1 LLFLAA
7 FYSHYCYQWVGFT
20 VLLNSVYAL
29 QLQSAITSV
38 LDVLNGFAA
47 DPLFAEQFELVFGKS
62 ISSSA
67 FRAALASLPQF
78 EVRSDQDLNGALG
91 AFSAQ
96 TGKIYLT
103 ESLVKGD
110 PVQFNAVLLE
120 EIGHYLDFHF
130 NGAIDSA
137 GDEGDIFSRLVRGNR
152 IDAVTLQALKAENDW
167 ATVTI
172 DGQEVA
178 IEQALDNVATLAVG
192 SNPASVSVGNF
203 NGGLAVDLTS
213 LGLKV
218 LTTPVQVAPGLTLI
232 ATGLDPSQLKINV
245 PFNANAAITTRAN
258 ILGGIT
264 FGSLTGAGITVG
276 VWDEGPVLS
285 THQELTGRVAVVDS
299 GATSNHSTHVAGT
312 IGATGIQGAAKGMAN
327 LVSIRSRDWTNDFTE
342 LNADANLIQLSNHSY
357 GFQTGWSGFV
367 SVGGIPTDFWT
378 DDRSLFTE
386 DPDFGRYSNQ
396 TQALDSVL
404 YNNKALLSVWAAGND
419 RDDNFTGANGTK
431 YFAYLSAPP
440 GGGTPGYYLI
450 DPTLGGPAAPPQDG
464 NAGTGFDSL
473 PEVQTAKNSL
483 VVGAISDTTW
493 NPPTPV
499 NPGGTIATGGT
510 MLPFSSWGMTDDGR
524 VKVDLVANGD
534 SLYSSI
540 GTASTNY
547 ATYSGTSMAAPN
559 VTGTMALLY
568 QHHNNL
574 DALND
579 PEYENV
585 PNITN
590 TSTKPRFIN
599 IAKPS
604 SATMKGLAIHTATDD
619 LVNVGPDY
627 TFGWGL
633 LNGQSA
639 ATFLTQLKNPY
650 TNNRSLLAED
660 TFVGSP
666 MNLGKVN
673 SNGGDI
679 KVTLIWTDP
688 APITVPVT
696 VVDNPTSVLVNDLD
710 LYLQD
715 TNGNIYRPWTL
726 NPTNPSLP
734 AVKTT
739 ANHRDNIEQVV
750 FNAATDGIGAGNY
763 MVYVGGNLATG
774 YNAQD
779 FSIFFSSMPQIGQGH
794 GWGDVHLNTFDTPL
808 SSNGDYST
816 SYDFQ
821 AVGEFILVES
831 TVDDWQIQTRQ
842 EIYPAI
848 AGTSVNT
855 AFATNIDGYNVVFDI
870 DRASNQKI
878 TIDGTSLTLASGQ
891 SQILNT
897 GKIERQGNTYTF
909 IWAGPDGNL
918 NTSDDDRVRANDNG
932 DHINIYVDPADYRA
946 TFLRGLLGN
955 ADGDLSNDF
964 ALRNGT
970 QLSASPTAA
979 EIHTTYANSWRI
991 TQGES
996 FFGTPT
1002 FANYSFPSQ
1011 YASLNTLPID
1021 LANAALIAA
1030 ANAGLTGAQLKGA
1043 AFDFAVTGN
1052 QGFITGAAATF
1063 ADILVPVAQQTPL
1076 ITFNVSPASVT
1087 EDGTTN
1093 LVYTFTRTGNTTSAL
1108 TVNFGV
1114 GGTATLGNDYVQSG
1128 ATSFTSTLGSI
1139 FFAAGSATAILKID
1153 PTADTTIESNET
1165 VALTLATGTGY
1176 TIGTTAAVTGTI
1188 TNDDLPSITLAVA
1201 PASVTEDGTTN
1212 LVYTFTRTG
1221 PTTSTLTVNYFI
1233 NGTADATDY
1242 TGATPGTGK
1251 TITFAANSA
1260 TATLTIDPTAD
1271 TTIESNE
1278 TVALT
1283 LATGTGYTVGT
1294 TTAVTGTI
1302 TNDDLPSINLSPN
1315 GQTVVEGLTSPQNL
1329 SYTVS
1334 LSGSSTQTIT
1344 VQYSTANGTALA
1356 GSDYTTTTGTLT
1368 FTPGV
1373 TSQTISIPILNDS
1386 VNEANETFTLKL
1398 TSPTNAILGGT
1409 ATVTT
1414 TITDTLSASTTT
1426 TLPANVENLTLTG
1439 SSVINGTGN
1448 AGNNILTGNTANNTL
1463 NGGAGNDT
1471 LIGGLGND
1479 IYVVDS
1485 TTDVIAENANE
1496 GTDTIQSSV
1505 TYTIASLPNIENLI
1519 LTGSSVIN
1527 GTGNAANNILTGNTA
1542 NNTLNGGAGN
1552 DTLIGGAGKDTLT
1565 GGTGTDKFVFTSL
1578 ADSLLAGY
1586 DVISDYTIGEQIDA
1600 PSSIVSPTTLNASIG
1615 NIGGLSAAN
1624 IGALP
1629 LLANTARAFTVTG
1642 QSGTFLVFNDSLNAF
1657 NAATDSI
1664 VQLSGYSISATN
1676 TVTIV

>member
-1 LLFLAA
+1 M
-7 FYSHYCYQWVGFT
+7 
-20 VLLNSVYAL
+20 LLNSVYAL

-62 ISSSA
+62 ISLSA

-110 PVQFNAVLLE
+110 PVQLNAVLLE
-120 EIGHYLDFHF
+120 EIGHHLDFHF

-137 GDEGDIFSRLVRGNR
+137 GDEGDIFSRLVRGNS

-172 DGQEVA
+172 DGQQVA
-178 IEQALDNVATLAVG
+178 IEQALDNAATVTVG
-192 SNPASVSVGNF
+192 SAPASVAVGNF
-203 NGGLAVDLTS
+203 NGGLALDLSS

-245 PFNANAAITTRAN
+245 PFNADAAITTRAN
-258 ILGGIT
+258 KLWTGGGLGLN
-264 FGSLTGAGITVG
+264 LTGAGITVG

-357 GFQTGWSGFV
+357 GSVSGWNGLV
-367 SVGGIPTDFWT
+367 TAGAALPTPTSWWT
-378 DDRSLFTE
+378 DDRSVFTE

-396 TQALDSVL
+396 TLALDSVL

-419 RDDNFTGANGTK
+419 RDDNFTVGANGNLYVAWLPTGMVGTT
-431 YFAYLSAPP
+431 FIA
-440 GGGTPGYYLI
+440 TPGWYLI
-450 DPTLGGPAAPPQDG
+450 DPLASGLAAPQQDG

-493 NPPTPV
+493 LNPT
-499 NPGGTIATGGT
+499 TIATGGT

-534 SLYSSI
+534 GLYSSI
-540 GTASTNY
+540 GTGNTAYGTS
-547 ATYSGTSMAAPN
+547 SGTSMAAPN
-559 VTGTMALLY
+559 VTGTIALLY
-568 QHHNNL
+568 QHHKNI

-604 SATMKGLAIHTATDD
+604 SATMKGLAIHTATD
-619 LVNVGPDY
+619 LGNVGPDY

-633 LNGQSA
+633 LNAQSA
-639 ATFLTQLKNPY
+639 ATFLTQLQNPY

-673 SNGGDI
+673 SNGGNVKI
-679 KVTLIWTDP
+679 TLIWTDP
-688 APITVPVT
+688 APVTIPVRT
-696 VVDNPTSVLVNDLD
+696 VDNPTSVLVNDLD

-715 TNGNIYRPWTL
+715 PSGNIYRPWTL
-726 NPTNPSLP
+726 DPTNPSLP

-750 FNAATDGIGAGNY
+750 FNATTEGIGAGNY
-763 MVYVGGNLATG
+763 TVYVGGNLATG
-774 YNAQD
+774 YTAQD
-779 FSIFFSSMPQIGQGH
+779 FSIFFSSVPQIGQGH
-794 GWGDVHLNTFDTPL
+794 GWGDVHLNTFDSPL
-808 SSNGDYST
+808 SGDHAT

-831 TVDDWQIQTRQ
+831 TVDDWQVQTRQ
-842 EIYPAI
+842 EIYAPSPW
-848 AGTSVNT
+848 GDVSVNT

-878 TIDGTSLTLASGQ
+878 TIDGTSLTLASGE

-897 GKIERQGNTYTF
+897 GKIERQGNTYTL

-970 QLSASPTAA
+970 QLSANPTAA

-991 TQGES
+991 SQQES
-996 FFGTPT
+996 LFGTPT

-1011 YASLNTLPID
+1011 YASLNTLPTA
-1021 LANAALIAA
+1021 LANTALIAA

-1063 ADILVPVAQQTPL
+1063 ADILVPVAEQTPL

-1093 LVYTFTRTGNTTSAL
+1093 LVYTFTRTGNITNAL

-1114 GGTATLGNDYVQSG
+1114 GGTATLGNDYTQSG
-1128 ATSFTSTLGSI
+1128 ATSFTSTLGSVA
-1139 FFAAGSATAILKID
+1139 FGAGV
-1153 PTADTTIESNET
+1153 TTT
-1165 VALTLATGTGY
+1165 
-1176 TIGTTAAVTGTI
+1176 
-1188 TNDDLPSITLAVA
+1188 
-1201 PASVTEDGTTN
+1201 
-1212 LVYTFTRTG
+1212 
-1221 PTTSTLTVNYFI
+1221 
-1233 NGTADATDY
+1233 
-1242 TGATPGTGK
+1242 
-1251 TITFAANSA
+1251 
-1260 TATLTIDPTAD
+1260 TLTIDPTAD
-1271 TTIESNE
+1271 KTIESDE

-1302 TNDDLPSINLSPN
+1302 TNDDLPSINLSPSS
-1315 GQTVVEGLTSPQNL
+1315 QTVVEGLTSPQNL

-1356 GSDYTTTTGTLT
+1356 GSDYTATTGTLT

-1463 NGGAGNDT
+1463 DGGDGNDTLNGGTGVDT

-1479 IYVVDS
+1479 IYQVDS
-1485 TTDVIAENANE
+1485 ITDIITENASA

-1505 TYTIASLPNIENLI
+1505 TYTIASLANIENLT

-1527 GTGNAANNILTGNTA
+1527 GTGNAGNNILTGNTA

>member
-1 LLFLAA
+1 MSLNVLYGNILNTAIA
-7 FYSHYCYQWVGFT
+7 NVIT
-20 VLLNSVYAL
+20 VL
-29 QLQSAITSV
+29 
-38 LDVLNGFAA
+38 DGFVS
-47 DPLFAEQFELVFGKS
+47 DPLFADKLALTFNTTVTPTQYL
-62 ISSSA
+62 
-67 FRAALASLPQF
+67 AALTTLPAF
-78 EVRSDQDLNGALG
+78 EVRSDEDLKGALG

-103 ESLVKGD
+103 ESLVTGD
-110 PVQFNAVLLE
+110 PVQLNAVLLE

-137 GDEGDIFSRLVRGNR
+137 GDEGAIFAELVQGH
-152 IDAVTLQALKAENDW
+152 ALTTATLQALKAENDW

-172 DGQEVA
+172 DGQQVA
-178 IEQALDNVATLAVG
+178 IEQALDNAATVTVG
-192 SNPASVSVGNF
+192 SAPASVAVGNF
-203 NGGLAVDLTS
+203 NGGLAVDLRS
-213 LGLKV
+213 LGLNV

-232 ATGLDPSQLKINV
+232 ATGLDPSKLKINV
-245 PFNANAAITTRAN
+245 PFNDNAAITTRAN
-258 ILGGIT
+258 ILGGIA
-264 FGSLTGAGITVG
+264 FGFLTGAGITVG

-357 GFQTGWSGFV
+357 GFQTGWSRFV

-386 DPDFGRYSNQ
+386 DPDFGRYSNE

-431 YFAYLSAPP
+431 YVAYLSAPP
-440 GGGTPGYYLI
+440 GGGTAGYYLI

-493 NPPTPV
+493 LNPT
-499 NPGGTIATGGT
+499 TIATGGT

-534 SLYSSI
+534 GLYSSI
-540 GTASTNY
+540 GTGNTAYGTS
-547 ATYSGTSMAAPN
+547 SGTSMAAPN
-559 VTGTMALLY
+559 VTGTIALLY
-568 QHHNNL
+568 QHHKNI

-604 SATMKGLAIHTATDD
+604 SATMKGLAIHTATD
-619 LVNVGPDY
+619 LGNVGPDY

-633 LNGQSA
+633 LNAQSA
-639 ATFLTQLKNPY
+639 ATFLTQLQNPY

-673 SNGGDI
+673 SNGGNVKI
-679 KVTLIWTDP
+679 TLIWTDP
-688 APITVPVT
+688 APVTIPVRT
-696 VVDNPTSVLVNDLD
+696 VDNPTSVLVNDLD

-715 TNGNIYRPWTL
+715 PSGNIYRPWTL
-726 NPTNPSLP
+726 DPTNPSLP

-750 FNAATDGIGAGNY
+750 FNATTEGIGAGNY
-763 MVYVGGNLATG
+763 TVYVGGNLATG
-774 YNAQD
+774 YTAQD
-779 FSIFFSSMPQIGQGH
+779 FSIFFSSVPQIGQGH
-794 GWGDVHLNTFDTPL
+794 GWGDVHLNTFDSPL
-808 SSNGDYST
+808 SGDHAT

-831 TVDDWQIQTRQ
+831 TIDDWQIQTRQ
-842 EIYPAI
+842 ESYPAI

-878 TIDGTSLTLASGQ
+878 TIDGTSLTLASGE

-897 GKIERQGNTYTF
+897 GKIERQGNTYTL

-970 QLSASPTAA
+970 QLSANPTAA

-991 TQGES
+991 SQQES
-996 FFGTPT
+996 LFGTPT

-1011 YASLNTLPID
+1011 YASLNTLPTA
-1021 LANAALIAA
+1021 LANTALIAA

-1052 QGFITGAAATF
+1052 KGFITGAAATF
-1063 ADILVPVAQQTPL
+1063 ADILVPIAEQTPL

-1093 LVYTFTRTGNTTSAL
+1093 LVYTFTRTGNITNAL

-1114 GGTATLGNDYVQSG
+1114 GGTATLGNDYTQSG

-1139 FFAAGSATAILKID
+1139 SFEKGITTATLKID
-1153 PTADTTIESNET
+1153 PTADTTVESDET
-1165 VALTLATGTGY
+1165 VILTLATGTGY
-1176 TIGTTAAVTGTI
+1176 VIGTPSVTGTI
-1188 TNDDLPSITLAVA
+1188 VNDDIKGIKGVVL
-1201 PASVTEDGTTN
+1201 
-1212 LVYTFTRTG
+1212 
-1221 PTTSTLTVNYFI
+1221 
-1233 NGTADATDY
+1233 
-1242 TGATPGTGK
+1242 
-1251 TITFAANSA
+1251 
-1260 TATLTIDPTAD
+1260 
-1271 TTIESNE
+1271 
-1278 TVALT
+1278 
-1283 LATGTGYTVGT
+1283 TGTNGNDVL
-1294 TTAVTGTI
+1294 TG
-1302 TNDDLPSINLSPN
+1302 D
-1315 GQTVVEGLTSPQNL
+1315 
-1329 SYTVS
+1329 
-1334 LSGSSTQTIT
+1334 
-1344 VQYSTANGTALA
+1344 A
-1356 GSDYTTTTGTLT
+1356 G
-1368 FTPGV
+1368 
-1373 TSQTISIPILNDS
+1373 N
-1386 VNEANETFTLKL
+1386 
-1398 TSPTNAILGGT
+1398 
-1409 ATVTT
+1409 
-1414 TITDTLSASTTT
+1414 DTLSGLAGND
-1426 TLPANVENLTLTG
+1426 TLTGGAGADILIGGAGNDIYVVDNIGDVVTEAVDQGTDLVNSSVTYTLGTNVENLTLTG
-1439 SSVINGTGN
+1439 TTAINGTGN
-1448 AGNNILTGNTANNTL
+1448 ASNNTITGNAANNVLNGGAGNDIL

-1471 LIGGLGND
+1471 LNGGAG
-1479 IYVVDS
+1479 I
-1485 TTDVIAENANE
+1485 
-1496 GTDTIQSSV
+1496 DT
-1505 TYTIASLPNIENLI
+1505 
-1519 LTGSSVIN
+1519 LT
-1527 GTGNAANNILTGNTA
+1527 
-1542 NNTLNGGAGN
+1542 GGAGN
-1552 DTLIGGAGKDTLT
+1552 DVHVFQFGQCTAAAPDRITDFAF
-1565 GGTGTDKFVFTSL
+1565 GTDKIDLLTSSGSATPAPTSFSRAANNTATTLTSVVTSVF
-1578 ADSLLAGY
+1578 ADANGALAGLQALGVNSAALVVATNAAIAGTY
-1586 DVISDYTIGEQIDA
+1586 LVVNDGTAGFQAANDLVVNLTGYTG
-1600 PSSIVSPTTLNASIG
+1600 TLPALG
-1615 NIGGLSAAN
+1615 NIT
-1624 IGALP
+1624 P
-1629 LLANTARAFTVTG
+1629 VTN
-1642 QSGTFLVFNDSLNAF
+1642 FFV
-1657 NAATDSI
+1657 
-1664 VQLSGYSISATN
+1664 
-1676 TVTIV
+1676 

>member
-1 LLFLAA
+1 MLFLAA

-67 FRAALASLPQF
+67 FQAALASLPQF
-78 EVRSDQDLNGALG
+78 EVRSDQDLAGALG

-110 PVQFNAVLLE
+110 PGQLNAVLLE

-137 GDEGDIFSRLVRGNR
+137 GDEGDIFSRLVRGNS

-172 DGQEVA
+172 DGQDVA

-378 DDRSLFTE
+378 DNRSLFTE

-493 NPPTPV
+493 LNPT
-499 NPGGTIATGGT
+499 TIATGGT

-540 GTASTNY
+540 GTGSTNY
-547 ATYSGTSMAAPN
+547 ATYSGTSMATPN

-568 QHHNNL
+568 QHHKNI

-604 SATMKGLAIHTATDD
+604 SATMKGLAIHTATD
-619 LVNVGPDY
+619 LGNVGPDY

-639 ATFLTQLKNPY
+639 ATFLNDLKNPY
-650 TNNRSLLAED
+650 TTNRSLLAED

-673 SNGGDI
+673 SNGTNI

-688 APITVPVT
+688 APVTVPVRT
-696 VVDNPTSVLVNDLD
+696 LDNPTSVLVNDLD
-710 LYLQD
+710 LYLQGS
-715 TNGNIYRPWTL
+715 NGTIYRPWTL
-726 NPTNPSLP
+726 DPTNPSLP
-734 AVKTT
+734 AVNTT

-750 FNAATDGIGAGNY
+750 FNANAGGIGPGDY
-763 MVYVGGNLATG
+763 MVYVGGTLNPSYT
-774 YNAQD
+774 AQD
-779 FSIFFSSMPQIGQGH
+779 FSIFFTSIPQIGQGH
-794 GWGDVHLNTFDTPL
+794 GWGDVHLNTFDSPL
-808 SSNGDYST
+808 SGAYAT

-842 EIYPAI
+842 EPYTASTWGDVSI
-848 AGTSVNT
+848 NT

-918 NTSDDDRVRANDNG
+918 NTSDDDRVTANDNG

-1021 LANAALIAA
+1021 LANTALIAA

-1043 AFDFAVTGN
+1043 AFDFAVTGHE
-1052 QGFITGAAATF
+1052 GFIAGAAATF
-1063 ADILVPVAQQTPL
+1063 ADILVPVAEQTPL

-1093 LVYTFTRTGNTTSAL
+1093 LVYTFTRTGNITNTL

-1221 PTTSTLTVNYFI
+1221 PTTSTLTVNYGI
-1233 NGTADATDY
+1233 TGTADATDY

-1271 TTIESNE
+1271 TLFENNE

-1283 LATGTGYTVGT
+1283 LATGTGYTIGT

-1315 GQTVVEGLTSPQNL
+1315 GQTVVEGLTSPQNP

-1334 LSGSSTQTIT
+1334 LSGSSPQTIT

-1356 GSDYTTTTGTLT
+1356 GSDYTATTGTLA

-1373 TSQTISIPILNDS
+1373 TSQTISIPILILNDS

-1471 LIGGLGND
+1471 L
-1479 IYVVDS
+1479 
-1485 TTDVIAENANE
+1485 
-1496 GTDTIQSSV
+1496 
-1505 TYTIASLPNIENLI
+1505 
-1519 LTGSSVIN
+1519 
-1527 GTGNAANNILTGNTA
+1527 
-1542 NNTLNGGAGN
+1542 NGGAGN

-1615 NIGGLSAAN
+1615 NIGSLSAAN

-1629 LLANTARAFTVTG
+1629 LVANTARAFTVTG